1 MKNTSPFKDLGIG
14 LGLRIPHYSYIFAN
28 KPKIDFFE
36 IISENFM
43 VEGGPP
49 LENLKKILDHYPVVQ
64 HGVSLSLAS
73 AEETDWEY
81 IKKLKKLTQITKT
94 PYFTDHLCWTRFNS
108 HNFHDLLPI
117 PYTEE
122 YALFIAEKAKI
133 IQDKMGIPFG
143 IENLST
149 YVAFESSEM
158 EEWEFYNL
166 VVEKSGCYMMLDIN
180 NIFVSARNH
189 NFDARIYLDSIKW
202 DRVLQCHIAGP
213 TERADGTF
221 VDTHDSPV
229 RPEVWD
235 LYQYAWQVSGGF
247 ATLLEWDDK
256 IPSFLEVHQ
265 EALKALNFQKVK
277 THV

>member
-1 MKNTSPFKDLGIG
+1 MG
-14 LGLRIPHYSYIFAN
+14 L
-28 KPKIDFFE
+28 
-36 IISENFM
+36 
-43 VEGGPP
+43 
-49 LENLKKILDHYPVVQ
+49 
-64 HGVSLSLAS
+64 
-73 AEETDWEY
+73 
-81 IKKLKKLTQITKT
+81 
-94 PYFTDHLCWTRFNS
+94 
-108 HNFHDLLPI
+108 
-117 PYTEE
+117 
-122 YALFIAEKAKI
+122 
-133 IQDKMGIPFG
+133 PFG

-189 NFDARIYLDSIKW
+189 NFDAKIYLDSIKW

-235 LYQYAWQVSGGF
+235 LYQYAWQISGGF

-265 EALKALNFQKVK
+265 EALKALKFQKVK
-277 THV
+277 THA